1 MKPET
6 TEWVAKA
13 EGDFTVATLAMR
25 KRKDRKQVRDAVCY
39 HCQQCAEK
47 YLKGRLV
54 EAGVTF
60 PHSHDLKRILA
71 MTLPFEPLWTALEPA
86 ARFLTNCAVV
96 FRYPGQTASEADAR
110 AAMKHCKAIRTE
122 LRHSLGLK

>member
-6 TEWVAKA
+6 AEWVAKA
-13 EGDFTVATLAMR
+13 EGDFATAVLLMR
-25 KRKDRKQVRDAVCY
+25 KRKDRKQVRDAICY

-60 PHSHDLKRILA
+60 PHTHDLKRILA
-71 MTLPFEPLWTALEPA
+71 LCLPCQPLWSAMEAPA
-86 ARFLTNCAVV
+86 KSLTNCAVV
-96 FRYPGQTASEADAR
+96 FRYPGQTATERDAKT
-110 AAMKHCKAIRTE
+110 AMKHSKAIRTE
-122 LRHSLGLK
+122 VRHSLGLK